1 MQLKLLHK
9 GLLLVSIP
17 LCFEITI
24 FSILINLQNQAEV
37 EARRIST
44 NKKIN
49 DSVNGIL
56 HDILKIGKV
65 QTTYSLA
72 HFNTATFRK
81 NLDDVFKRF
90 DELDTLTLADPSI
103 NHDVQVCRA
112 ALVTARKDLIHTK
125 KLLQEA
131 TSDELPEIILRSR
144 KELDHDLDEAFSGG
158 ILDLAEKSYQGTND
172 VRSRKLREKVTI
184 VLKYALGASV
194 LMGIF
199 GAVMFS
205 RHLVGR
211 LQLLGKNANRLAK
224 GQALAAIEG
233 GTDEVADLEKS
244 FHYAADLIAQAT
256 KMRQEV
262 TAMITNDLKIPL
274 EYIKRFLDRLTSGE
288 LGSVDEQGKM
298 LLSLSQKESVRMV
311 GLIERVLDLEKIR
324 SGNLKIKL
332 APIDVKAMLAKSVDS
347 VQLLAD
353 EKSIALKRDFE
364 RAPDSIIHGDTFW
377 LGQVVVNVLSNAIK
391 FSPTKT
397 TVTATIEISARE
409 VVIRISDMGPGISK
423 EDRKLVFE
431 RFHRISANS
440 NGIAGSGLG
449 LTISRELI
457 ELHQGSIDI
466 DSELGAGSTF
476 NIRLPRIKQVAQK
489 SSSGARDGKNL
500 VG

>member
-24 FSILINLQNQAEV
+24 FSVLINLQNQAEV
-37 EARRIST
+37 EAKRIST

-49 DSVNGIL
+49 DSVNAIL
-56 HDILKIGKV
+56 HDVLDLGRV
-65 QTTYSLA
+65 QTKYSLA
-72 HFNTATFRK
+72 GFKTSSFNR
-81 NLDDVFKRF
+81 NIQDVFKHF
-90 DELDTLTLADPSI
+90 NELDNLTHNDPSLYKS
-103 NHDVQVCRA
+103 VQGCRTALLA
-112 ALVTARKDLIHTK
+112 AQKDLMQTRK
-125 KLLQEA
+125 QLEEA
-131 TSDELPEIILRSR
+131 DSEELPDIIAHSR
-144 KELDHDLDEAFSGG
+144 RELDRHLDEAFAAGLLS
-158 ILDLAEKSYQGTND
+158 LAEKSYEGTNEALG
-172 VRSRKLREKVTI
+172 RRLREKVTI
-184 VLKYALGASV
+184 VLKYALCASV

-211 LQLLGKNANRLAK
+211 MQRLGKNANRLAK
-224 GQALAAIEG
+224 GQKLAPIEG
-233 GTDEVADLEKS
+233 GADEVAELEKS
-244 FHYAADLIAQAT
+244 FHYAAQLIAQAT

-262 TAMITNDLKIPL
+262 TSMITNDLKVPL
-274 EYIKRFLDRLTSGE
+274 EYISQFLNGLESGE
-288 LGSVDEQGKM
+288 LGSVDEQGNM
-298 LLSLSQKESVRMV
+298 LLTLSHKESVRME

-324 SGNLKIKL
+324 NGTLKIKF
-332 APIDVKAMLAKSVDS
+332 APVDVKAMLAKSVDS
-347 VQLLAD
+347 VKLLAD
-353 EKSIALKRDFE
+353 EKAMTLNRDYQNK
-364 RAPDSIIHGDTFW
+364 PDVTIQGETFW
-377 LGQVVVNVLSNAIK
+377 LEQVLVNVLSNAIK

-397 TVTATIEISARE
+397 TVTAALDISAKE

-457 ELHQGSIDI
+457 ELHHGSIDI
-466 DSELGAGSTF
+466 DSEPGAGSTF
-476 NIRLPRIKQVAQK
+476 NIRLPLGRQTAQK

>member
-1 MQLKLLHK
+1 M
-9 GLLLVSIP
+9 
-17 LCFEITI
+17 
-24 FSILINLQNQAEV
+24 
-37 EARRIST
+37 
-44 NKKIN
+44 
-49 DSVNGIL
+49 
-56 HDILKIGKV
+56 
-65 QTTYSLA
+65 
-72 HFNTATFRK
+72 
-81 NLDDVFKRF
+81 
-90 DELDTLTLADPSI
+90 
-103 NHDVQVCRA
+103 
-112 ALVTARKDLIHTK
+112 
-125 KLLQEA
+125 
-131 TSDELPEIILRSR
+131 LRSR
-144 KELDHDLDEAFSGG
+144 KELDHDLDEAFAAG
-158 ILDLAEKSYQGTND
+158 ILNLAEKSYQGTNETL
-172 VRSRKLREKVTI
+172 SRKLREKVTI
-184 VLKYALGASV
+184 VLKYALGASI

-211 LQLLGKNANRLAK
+211 MQRLGKNADRLAK
-224 GQALAAIEG
+224 GQQLDPIEG
-233 GTDEVADLEKS
+233 GADEVAELEKS

-262 TAMITNDLKIPL
+262 TSMITNDLKVPL
-274 EYIKRFLDRLTSGE
+274 GYISQFLNELKSGE
-288 LGSVDEQGKM
+288 LGTVDEQGDA
-298 LLSLSQKESVRMV
+298 LLTLSQKESVRME

-324 SGNLKIKL
+324 SGTLKIKS
-332 APIDVKAMLAKSVDS
+332 APVDVKAMLTKSVDS

-353 EKSIALKRDFE
+353 EKAMTLKRDYQKTPE
-364 RAPDSIIHGDTFW
+364 VTIQGDAFW
-377 LGQVVVNVLSNAIK
+377 IEQVIVNVLSNAIK

-397 TVTATIEISARE
+397 TVTAALEISARE

-457 ELHQGSIDI
+457 ELHHGSIDI

-476 NIRLPRIKQVAQK
+476 NIRFPHSKQTAHR

>member
-37 EARRIST
+37 EAQRITT

-49 DSVNGIL
+49 DSVNAMLRNVL
-56 HDILKIGKV
+56 HLGRI

-72 HFNTATFRK
+72 RFNTSSFNRNIA
-81 NLDDVFKRF
+81 DVFKHF
-90 DELDTLTLADPSI
+90 DELDALTRNDPSL
-103 NHDVQVCRA
+103 NQEVKVCRS
-112 ALVTARKDLIHTK
+112 ALVAARIELNHIKQE
-125 KLLQEA
+125 LQEA
-131 TSDELPEIILRSR
+131 TSDELPGIMKRSR
-144 KELDHDLDEAFSGG
+144 RELDRDLDEAFQAG
-158 ILDLAEKSYQGTND
+158 LLNLAEKSYQGTD
-172 VRSRKLREKVTI
+172 ETRSRKLREKVTI

-194 LMGIF
+194 LMGLF
-199 GAVMFS
+199 GAFMFS

-211 LQLLGKNANRLAK
+211 MQRLGKNANRLAK
-224 GQALAAIEG
+224 GQQLAPIEG
-233 GTDEVADLEKS
+233 GNDEVAELEKS
-244 FHYAADLIAQAT
+244 FHYAASLIAKAT

-262 TAMITNDLKIPL
+262 TSMITNDLKVPL
-274 EYIKRFLDRLTSGE
+274 EYIAQFLNGLKSGE
-288 LGSVDEQGKM
+288 LGTVDEQGDM
-298 LLSLSQKESVRMV
+298 LLTLSQKESVRME

-324 SGNLKIKL
+324 SGTLKIKF

-353 EKSIALKRDFE
+353 EKSMTLQRDYE
-364 RAPDSIIHGDTFW
+364 KAPNVTIQGDTFW
-377 LGQVVVNVLSNAIK
+377 LEQVVVNVLSNAIK

-397 TVTATIEISARE
+397 TVTAAVQISAKE

-457 ELHQGSIDI
+457 ELHEGSIDI

-476 NIRLPRIKQVAQK
+476 NIRFPQSKQTVQK